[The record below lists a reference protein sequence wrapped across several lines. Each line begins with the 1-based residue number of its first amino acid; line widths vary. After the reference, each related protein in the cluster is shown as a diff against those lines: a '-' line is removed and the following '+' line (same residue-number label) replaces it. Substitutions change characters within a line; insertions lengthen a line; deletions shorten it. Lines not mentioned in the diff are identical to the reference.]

1 MEYVKICGKWMVHE
15 QFSWG
20 ALFPYMAQN
29 WGIEGPTELCF
40 SKKSNNLEMVVK

>member
-1 MEYVKICGKWMVHE
+1 MEYVKFRGKWMVHE

-29 WGIEGPTELCF
+29 WGIEGPTELYF
-40 SKKSNNLEMVVK
+40 SKKSNNLEMGVK